1 MVVKLAREG
10 ENDEENLEV
19 KDMMESRK
27 RKLNEMTDMVEEST
41 YVEEE
46 EEGKENLTEKC
57 ELLRL
62 QKLIPT
68 MSIKDNV
75 TQLDIILEAI
85 RYIDSLREKLD
96 RGMEM

>member
-1 MVVKLAREG
+1 MIIMVVKLDK
-10 ENDEENLEV
+10 NVKKDEENLEV

-57 ELLRL
+57 ELLR
-62 QKLIPT
+62 
-68 MSIKDNV
+68 
-75 TQLDIILEAI
+75 
-85 RYIDSLREKLD
+85 
-96 RGMEM
+96 